1 MFVKTFFYNPK
12 LMNNFI
18 FKKTLVIG
26 LGVMGGSLAKAL
38 KKYDLSHE
46 IFAFDEDY
54 LAIESAKK
62 QKIIDGFA
70 LLDEAINEFDLIV
83 IATPLSSYQQ
93 IFKKIF
99 PFLNQKN
106 LVIDLGSIKDFSR
119 LSLKLPTN
127 FIACHPIA
135 GSHQSGFEFSSAELF
150 ANKKFVICNAKNLT
164 ADVKKIQEMVNKIA
178 GEIDFLEAKKHD
190 EIFALTSHLPQFLS
204 FLSKEF
210 SPKNLDD
217 IFLQQCFRLDQS
229 SGDIWSDIFKFNEKN
244 IEKYYEEFFINLSES
259 FENLTSFNYDYCK
272 QLAVN
277 YEIPLPNL
285 IEQNIFNDNFSSIFF
300 RFLIVANYLK
310 INDLKNNFQYC
321 GSGFRD
327 FTSLIAFC
335 NLDAEKIKFFVKK
348 DLIKIQKFYQAIS

>member
-1 MFVKTFFYNPK
+1 
-12 LMNNFI
+12 MNNFI

-38 KKYDLSHE
+38 KKNNLSHE

-54 LAIESAKK
+54 LVIETAKK

-70 LLDEAINEFDLIV
+70 LLDETIKEFDLIV
-83 IATPLSSYQQ
+83 IATPLSTYRQ
-93 IFKKIF
+93 IFKEIL

-150 ANKKFVICNAKNLT
+150 SNKKFVICNSKNST
-164 ADVKKIQEMVNKIA
+164 PDVKKIQDMVKNVG
-178 GEIDFLEAKKHD
+178 GEIHFLEAKKHD

-210 SPKNLDD
+210 SPKKLDD
-217 IFLQQCFRLDQS
+217 IFLQQCFRLDNS
-229 SGDIWSDIFKFNEKN
+229 SGDIWSDIFKFNEQN
-244 IEKYYEEFFINLSES
+244 IEKYYEEFFLNLTES
-259 FENLTSFNYDYCK
+259 FENLTSFNYNYCK
-272 QLAVN
+272 QLAVS

-285 IEQNIFNDNFSSIFF
+285 IEDNIFNDNFSSIFF

-310 INDLKNNFQYC
+310 IKDLKNNIQYC

-348 DLIKIQKFYQAIS
+348 DLTKIKKLYQEIS